1 MKNFKKRIIAFVAI
15 CCVAITAI
23 GCSNSDKSSKSGTE
37 EEILNSPIEYETNE
51 NGAYI
56 KAPLQEVAP
65 GVPGISVD
73 DGVDIDAPDNV
84 QGSTSKKEPATA
96 YVVAT
101 DSNNQPVTEMVPV
114 TDASGEKMT
123 DADGQEV
130 TEAVTVTEVVTV
142 EPTEPEEEYVSKTKK
157 KYLYWMDISKN
168 ADFKF
173 EGQFIKLKFKIKDDA
188 PERDY
193 PVTINP
199 DFAADSGV
207 SLNNQVRTLNGTIR
221 VGGDIEEQDISS
233 LGGIKLYADNVSA
246 KPGESVE
253 CYLNI
258 KDNPGMV
265 AAIIW
270 VSYDSNAMDF
280 TGFEPVG
287 EFKEIAKGV
296 STGSQN

>member
-51 NGAYI
+51 DGAYI

-142 EPTEPEEEYVSKTKK
+142 EPAEPEEEYVSKTKK

-173 EGQFIKLKFKIKDDA
+173 EDSLSSSNSRSRMTL
-188 PERDY
+188 PRE
-193 PVTINP
+193 TIP
-199 DFAADSGV
+199 LQSTPI
-207 SLNNQVRTLNGTIR
+207 LLPIQ
-221 VGGDIEEQDISS
+221 
-233 LGGIKLYADNVSA
+233 VSA
-246 KPGESVE
+246 S
-253 CYLNI
+253 
-258 KDNPGMV
+258 
-265 AAIIW
+265 IIR
-270 VSYDSNAMDF
+270 
-280 TGFEPVG
+280 
-287 EFKEIAKGV
+287 
-296 STGSQN
+296 